1 MAPLKNSKVILVG
14 ASYAASM
21 VTWFRYHYPMHANGV
36 WASSAPLV
44 AKADFIEYKE
54 VVGQAYKQVGS
65 QKCYDKIQE
74 GFAALE
80 MLVAFNHV
88 ERIEKELKL
97 CYRLDV
103 SKKFDVWN
111 MFNGLSNIMAAPVQN
126 ARPGEIEGV
135 CDILTDDKHVDGI
148 AALGAYIDIVY
159 DGRCFSHVFDNDVSF
174 YNNTDW
180 NHVANYAFRQWIY
193 QTCK

>member
-21 VTWFRYHYPMHANGV
+21 VTWFRYYYPKHADGV

-54 VVGQAYKQVGS
+54 VVGQAYKQVGG

-74 GFAALE
+74 GFVALE
-80 MLVAFNHV
+80 LLVALNQV
-88 ERIEKELKL
+88 ERIEKDLKL

-103 SKKFDVWN
+103 TNKYDVWN
-111 MFNGLSNIMAAPVQN
+111 MFNGLSNIMASPVQS
-126 ARPGEIEGV
+126 ARPGEIDGV
-135 CDILTDDKHVDGI
+135 CDILTNDKHVDGI
-148 AALGAYIDIVY
+148 AALAAYINIVY
-159 DGRCFSHVFDNDVSF
+159 AGRCFSHLFDNDVSF

-180 NHVANYAFRQWIY
+180 NHVANSAFRQWIY